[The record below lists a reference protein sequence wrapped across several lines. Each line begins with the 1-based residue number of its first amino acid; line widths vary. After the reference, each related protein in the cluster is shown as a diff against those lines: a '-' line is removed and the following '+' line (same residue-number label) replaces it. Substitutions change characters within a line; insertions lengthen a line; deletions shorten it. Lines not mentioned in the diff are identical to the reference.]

1 MSDWSQRVADMDA
14 ALFGAFGDSAVIG
27 GQSVTVI
34 PDTSQDQFGMMAAN
48 VTRLSIPSSSGVKV
62 RKGDKVT
69 YKGRSHVIADVPEFR
84 DGLISFDLK

>member
-1 MSDWSQRVADMDA
+1 MSNWSQSVAEMDA
-14 ALFGAFGDSAVIG
+14 ALFGAFGESAVIA
-27 GQSVTVI
+27 GQSAEVV

-48 VTRLSIPSSSGVKV
+48 VTRLSISSSSGVKV

-69 YKGRSHVIADVPEFR
+69 YKGRSHVIADVPEYH

>member
-1 MSDWSQRVADMDA
+1 MSDWSQLVADMDA
-14 ALFGAFGDSAVIG
+14 TLFDTFGESAVIA
-27 GQSVTVI
+27 GQSAKVV

-48 VTRLSIPSSSGVKV
+48 VTRLAIAGSSGVKV

-69 YKGRSHVIADVPEFR
+69 YKSRSYVVADVPEFR